1 MKSKRSRPAKFQLK
15 NLKIYNNIHFR
26 YIFRGGRNI
35 PASFLSEDIHK
46 VYLILKDYL
55 SIMKRDLYIDF
66 AKGLATLSIIFI
78 HTAFWSGQFY
88 IPAEVRVF
96 SLVFD
101 VALFYA
107 LSGITSGANIEKT
120 FYRLL
125 KLQITYMIFVT
136 FLFFMDYFFKIFG
149 LNFFSLEWLQNFY
162 STFGSK
168 YTINSIST
176 FPQWENLGNWY
187 LHQYTNAD
195 TFPVVMGSFW
205 YLKVYFILTVFGVL
219 ILRFFPKHINW
230 FIALCVAL
238 TLLFNIFPEIY
249 PDGQVGY
256 VAFYLAVFLIGNRMK
271 GKKIPAKM
279 IPVLYALVA
288 AALIWMFWYYGNEI
302 FYKIN
307 RNKFPPKI
315 PYITWAM
322 FSLVTLFVFYNRLKI
337 SAESFVTYI
346 GKNAIFF
353 YFAQGI
359 SSSLVYFLVVPLR
372 EYMPWWILMILIY
385 IINVFLAF
393 GISAILKKV
402 DGFGWNILEIL
413 RKKTA
418 IK

>member
-1 MKSKRSRPAKFQLK
+1 M
-15 NLKIYNNIHFR
+15 N
-26 YIFRGGRNI
+26 
-35 PASFLSEDIHK
+35 
-46 VYLILKDYL
+46 
-55 SIMKRDLYIDF
+55 RDLYIDF

-88 IPAEVRVF
+88 IPADIRVY

-120 FYRLL
+120 LYRLL

-136 FLFFMDYFFKIFG
+136 FLFFLDYFFKVFG
-149 LNFFSLEWLQNFY
+149 LSFFSMEWLQDFY

-168 YTINSIST
+168 YSTTSISAY
-176 FPQWENLGNWY
+176 PQWENLGNWY

-230 FIALCVAL
+230 FIGLCIAL
-238 TLLFNIFPEIY
+238 TLLFNIFPEYY
-249 PDGQVGY
+249 PTGQVGY
-256 VAFYLAVFLIGNRMK
+256 VAFYLAVFLTGNRMR
-271 GKKIPAKM
+271 GKKIPVRV
-279 IPVLYALVA
+279 IPVLYTVVG
-288 AALIWMFWYYGNEI
+288 AALAWMFWYYGEDV

-307 RNKFPPKI
+307 KNKFPPKI
-315 PYITWAM
+315 PYIIWTL
-322 FSLVTLFVFYNRLKI
+322 FSLVTLFVLYNRLKI
-337 SAESFVTYI
+337 TKENIITYI

-359 SSSLVYFLVVPLR
+359 SSSLVYFLVVPLK
-372 EYMPWWILMILIY
+372 ENMPWWILMIIVY
-385 IINVFLAF
+385 GINIILAF
-393 GISAILKKV
+393 IISAGLKKV
-402 DGFGWNILEIL
+402 DEAGWGLLEYF
-413 RKKTA
+413 RKNTA
-418 IK
+418 NK

>member
-1 MKSKRSRPAKFQLK
+1 M
-15 NLKIYNNIHFR
+15 N
-26 YIFRGGRNI
+26 
-35 PASFLSEDIHK
+35 
-46 VYLILKDYL
+46 
-55 SIMKRDLYIDF
+55 RDLYIDF

-107 LSGITSGANIEKT
+107 LSGITSGSNVEKT

-136 FLFFMDYFFKIFG
+136 FLFFSDYFFKVFG
-149 LNFFSLEWLQNFY
+149 LTFFSLEWLQNFY

-168 YTINSIST
+168 YATTNIST
-176 FPQWENLGNWY
+176 VPQWQNLGNWY

-205 YLKVYFILTVFGVL
+205 YLKVYYILTVFGVL

-230 FIALCVAL
+230 FIGLCIAL
-238 TLLFNIFPEIY
+238 TIIFNIFPEIY
-249 PDGQVGY
+249 PNGQVGY
-256 VAFYLAVFLIGNRMK
+256 VAFYMTVFLVANKMK
-271 GKKIPAKM
+271 GKKIPTKI
-279 IPVLYALVA
+279 IPLLYGIVA
-288 AALIWMFWYYGNEI
+288 AALIWLFWYYGTDI

-307 RNKFPPKI
+307 KNKFPPKT
-315 PYITWAM
+315 PYIIWTL
-322 FSLVTLFVFYNRLKI
+322 FSLVTLFVLYNRLKI
-337 SAESFVTYI
+337 SKENFVTYI

-353 YFAQGI
+353 YFGQGI
-359 SSSLVYFLVVPLR
+359 SSSLIYFLVVPLKGN
-372 EYMPWWILMILIY
+372 MPWWVLMIIIY
-385 IINVFLAF
+385 VINIILAF
-393 GISAILKKV
+393 IISPGLKKV
-402 DGFGWNILEIL
+402 DTLGWNILEFL

-418 IK
+418 SKTT

>member
-1 MKSKRSRPAKFQLK
+1 M
-15 NLKIYNNIHFR
+15 H
-26 YIFRGGRNI
+26 
-35 PASFLSEDIHK
+35 
-46 VYLILKDYL
+46 YLH
-55 SIMKRDLYIDF
+55 IMKRDLYIDF

-107 LSGITSGANIEKT
+107 LSGITSGSNIEKT

-149 LNFFSLEWLQNFY
+149 LNFFSLEWLKDFY

-168 YTINSIST
+168 YTINNIST
-176 FPQWENLGNWY
+176 TPQWENLGNWY

-219 ILRFFPKHINW
+219 ILRFFPKHIHW
-230 FIALCVAL
+230 FIALCIAL
-238 TLLFNIFPEIY
+238 TLLINIFPQIY

-271 GKKIPAKM
+271 GKKIPDKI
-279 IPVLYALVA
+279 IPVLYACVA
-288 AALIWMFWYYGNEI
+288 AALVWMFWYYGSEI

-315 PYITWAM
+315 PYIIWAM
-322 FSLVTLFVFYNRLKI
+322 FSLVTLFACYNRLKI
-337 SAESFVTYI
+337 SSESFVTYI

-359 SSSLVYFLVVPLR
+359 SSSVVYFLVVPLK

-385 IINVFLAF
+385 IVNIFLAF
-393 GISAILKKV
+393 GISAVLKKV
-402 DGFGWNILEIL
+402 DSIGWNILEIL

>member
-1 MKSKRSRPAKFQLK
+1 M
-15 NLKIYNNIHFR
+15 N
-26 YIFRGGRNI
+26 
-35 PASFLSEDIHK
+35 
-46 VYLILKDYL
+46 
-55 SIMKRDLYIDF
+55 RDLYIDF

-107 LSGITSGANIEKT
+107 LSGITSGSNIEKT

-136 FLFFMDYFFKIFG
+136 FLFFLDYFFKVFG
-149 LNFFSLEWLQNFY
+149 LNFFSLEWLQQFY

-168 YTINSIST
+168 YAATAISME
-176 FPQWENLGNWY
+176 PQWQILGNWY
-187 LHQYTNAD
+187 LHEYTNAD

-219 ILRFFPKHINW
+219 ILRFFPRHINW
-230 FIALCVAL
+230 FIGLCTAL
-238 TLLFNIFPEIY
+238 TLIFNIFPWIY
-249 PDGQVGY
+249 PTGQVGY
-256 VAFYLAVFLIGNRMK
+256 VAFYLCVFLIAHQMRGR
-271 GKKIPAKM
+271 KIPLKT
-279 IPVLYALVA
+279 IPVLYGMVAVALM
-288 AALIWMFWYYGNEI
+288 WMFWNYGSEI

-315 PYITWAM
+315 PYIIWTF

-337 SAESFVTYI
+337 SKESFITYI

-359 SSSLVYFLVVPLR
+359 SSSLVYFVVVPLK
-372 EYMPWWILMILIY
+372 EKMPWWILMIFIY
-385 IINVFLAF
+385 IINVILAF
-393 GISAILKKV
+393 IISKGLKEIDGKGWKV
-402 DGFGWNILEIL
+402 LEFL

-418 IK
+418 L

>member
-1 MKSKRSRPAKFQLK
+1 M
-15 NLKIYNNIHFR
+15 N
-26 YIFRGGRNI
+26 
-35 PASFLSEDIHK
+35 
-46 VYLILKDYL
+46 
-55 SIMKRDLYIDF
+55 RDLYIDF

-88 IPAEVRVF
+88 ISAETRVF

-120 FYRLL
+120 LYRLL

-136 FLFFMDYFFKIFG
+136 FLFFLDYFFKVFG
-149 LNFFSLEWLQNFY
+149 LTFFSMEWLQNFY

-168 YTINSIST
+168 YATTSISAV
-176 FPQWENLGNWY
+176 PQWQNLGNWY

-219 ILRFFPKHINW
+219 ILRFFPKHVHW
-230 FIALCVAL
+230 FIGICIAL
-238 TLLFNIFPEIY
+238 TLIFNCFPWLY
-249 PDGQVGY
+249 PTGQVGY
-256 VAFYLAVFLIGNRMK
+256 VAFYLGVFLIANRMK
-271 GKKIPAKM
+271 GKKISLKM
-279 IPVLYALVA
+279 IPVLYVMVA
-288 AALIWMFWYYGNEI
+288 ALLLWMFWYYGNEI

-307 RNKFPPKI
+307 KNKFPPQA
-315 PYITWAM
+315 PYIIWTL

-337 SAESFVTYI
+337 TKENFITYI

-359 SSSLVYFLVVPLR
+359 SSSLVYFLVVYLK
-372 EYMPWWILMILIY
+372 EKMVWWILMILIY
-385 IINVFLAF
+385 IINIILAT
-393 GISAILKKV
+393 IIAKALKKV
-402 DGFGWNILEIL
+402 DHLGWDVLEFL
-413 RKKTA
+413 RRKTA
-418 IK
+418 S

>member
-1 MKSKRSRPAKFQLK
+1 M
-15 NLKIYNNIHFR
+15 H
-26 YIFRGGRNI
+26 
-35 PASFLSEDIHK
+35 
-46 VYLILKDYL
+46 YLH
-55 SIMKRDLYIDF
+55 IMKRDLYIDF

-107 LSGITSGANIEKT
+107 LSGITSGSNIEKT

-149 LNFFSLEWLQNFY
+149 LNFFSLEWLKDFY

-168 YTINSIST
+168 YTINNIST
-176 FPQWENLGNWY
+176 TPQWENLGNWY

-219 ILRFFPKHINW
+219 ILRFFPKHIHW
-230 FIALCVAL
+230 FIALCIAL
-238 TLLFNIFPEIY
+238 TLLINIFPQIY

-256 VAFYLAVFLIGNRMK
+256 VAFYLAVFLIGNRK
-271 GKKIPAKM
+271 KRKKIPGKI
-279 IPVLYALVA
+279 IPVLYACVA
-288 AALIWMFWYYGNEI
+288 AALVWMFWYYGSEI

-315 PYITWAM
+315 PYIIWAM
-322 FSLVTLFVFYNRLKI
+322 FSLVTLFACYNRLKI
-337 SAESFVTYI
+337 SSESFVTYI

-359 SSSLVYFLVVPLR
+359 SSSVVYFLVVPLK
-372 EYMPWWILMILIY
+372 EYMPWWILMIFIY
-385 IINVFLAF
+385 IVNIFLAF
-393 GISAILKKV
+393 GISAVLKKV
-402 DGFGWNILEIL
+402 DSIGWNILEIL

>member
-1 MKSKRSRPAKFQLK
+1 
-15 NLKIYNNIHFR
+15 
-26 YIFRGGRNI
+26 
-35 PASFLSEDIHK
+35 
-46 VYLILKDYL
+46 
-55 SIMKRDLYIDF
+55 MKRDLYIDF

-107 LSGITSGANIEKT
+107 LSGITSGSNIEKT

-136 FLFFMDYFFKIFG
+136 FLFFLDYFFKVFG
-149 LNFFSLEWLQNFY
+149 LNFFSLEWLKNFY

-168 YTINSIST
+168 YTINNISNV
-176 FPQWENLGNWY
+176 PQWENLGNWY

-219 ILRFFPKHINW
+219 ILKFFPKHINW
-230 FIALCVAL
+230 FIALCIIL

-249 PDGQVGY
+249 PTGQVGY
-256 VAFYLAVFLIGNRMK
+256 IAFYLAIFLIGNRMK
-271 GKKIPAKM
+271 GKKIPAKI
-279 IPVLYALVA
+279 IPLLYGLVAVALV
-288 AALIWMFWYYGNEI
+288 WMFWFYGNEI

-315 PYITWAM
+315 PYIIWTF
-322 FSLVTLFVFYNRLKI
+322 FSLVTLFALYNRVKI
-337 SAESFVTYI
+337 TSENFVTYI

-359 SSSLVYFLVVPLR
+359 SSSIVYFLVVPLK
-372 EYMPWWILMILIY
+372 EYLSWWILMILIY
-385 IINVFLAF
+385 LINVILAF
-393 GISAILKKV
+393 GISAILKKI
-402 DGFGWNILEIL
+402 DSFGWNILEIL

-418 IK
+418 VK